1 MTDYYSH
8 LGLKY
13 HQRTEYK
20 NSILERDNRTCQICG
35 KPGYEVDHIIP
46 WAISHDSSRSNLR
59 AICVKCNRAMRL
71 PRTDSR
77 LPLSEWYNQIEAEL
91 NTASH

>member
-13 HQRTEYK
+13 RERTKYK
-20 NSILERDNRTCQICG
+20 DTILERDNHTCQLCG
-35 KPGYEVDHIIP
+35 EYGDIVDHIIP
-46 WAISHDSSRSNLR
+46 WAVSHDSTRSNLR
-59 AICVKCNRAMRL
+59 CLCRKCNLATRR
-71 PRTDSR
+71 PRRDSR

-91 NTASH
+91 NIL